1 MIYAL
6 QNRQSRVDE
15 RTMAELQLQSIAAN
29 GSNQAWKDIA
39 KDSVKPEA
47 KEKRPAIESE
57 DEEELLD
64 VEVNKKIG

>member
-1 MIYAL
+1 
-6 QNRQSRVDE
+6 
-15 RTMAELQLQSIAAN
+15 MAELQLQSIAAN
-29 GSNQAWKDIA
+29 GSHQAWKDIA

-47 KEKRPAIESE
+47 KEQRPAIESE